1 MWQFFMAVPAAATLV
16 PLIGGYH
23 AWSRGAYRQCAMA
36 LLIALPLCGLAIYTT
51 WQFVT
56 HPSAMTNANF
66 GFGPEWQCTK
76 LPNTEPVCIKMR

>member
-1 MWQFFMAVPAAATLV
+1 MRL
-16 PLIGGYH
+16 
-23 AWSRGAYRQCAMA
+23 A
-36 LLIALPLCGLAIYTT
+36 LLIALPLCGLAIYST

-76 LPNTEPVCIKMR
+76 LLQTEPVCIKMR